1 MFPGH
6 LVRSF
11 KNLSSVKHA
20 GNALGVMLSQRAKI
34 AKNPGKNRGRLLY
47 TAGVVSWSRNM
58 ISPASEEIA
67 QDE

>member
-1 MFPGH
+1 MLWG
-6 LVRSF
+6 
-11 KNLSSVKHA
+11 LSCHN
-20 GNALGVMLSQRAKI
+20 GRKI

-47 TAGVVSWSRNM
+47 TAGVVPWSRNM